1 MKKVILSVALALVAV
16 VSFAGTIQFTTS
28 CDDTYTIEYPDGMTT
43 PELVDR
49 LILLDA
55 ALC

>member
-1 MKKVILSVALALVAV
+1 MRKLFLFAAFALIALA
-16 VSFAGTIQFTTS
+16 SFAGSIVFTTS
-28 CDDTYTIEYPDGMTT
+28 CGDTYTVEYPDDMSSK
-43 PELVDR
+43 ELVDR

>member
-1 MKKVILSVALALVAV
+1 MKKVFLSVALALVAA
-16 VSFAGTIQFTTS
+16 VSFAGTVRFTTS
-28 CDDTYTIEYPDGMTT
+28 CGDTYTIEYLDGMTAS
-43 PELVDR
+43 ELVDR

>member
-1 MKKVILSVALALVAV
+1 MKKMILSVALALVAV

-28 CDDTYTIEYPDGMTT
+28 CGDTYTIEYPDGMTT

>member
-1 MKKVILSVALALVAV
+1 MKKVIFTVALALVAV
-16 VSFAGTIQFTTS
+16 VSFAGTLQFTTS
-28 CDDTYTIEYPDGMTT
+28 CGDTYIIEYPDDMPTQ
-43 PELVDR
+43 ELVDR

>member
-1 MKKVILSVALALVAV
+1 MKKVILTVALALVAV
-16 VSFAGTIQFTTS
+16 VSFAGTIQFNTS
-28 CDDTYTIEYPDGMTT
+28 CGDTYTVEYPDGMTT
-43 PELVDR
+43 TELVDR